1 MILRPPRSTR
11 TDTLFPY
18 TTLFRSIALDISSA
32 DSIAAAASEIE
43 AADILVN
50 NAGIARDAP
59 FLDHLESDWD
69 DVLATNVK
77 GMFLATQVAARGMK
91 RRGSGS
97 IGTIASITGH
107 RQAGGILSYP
117 VTEDQV
123 LPPTKVDPTAH
134 PP

>member
-1 MILRPPRSTR
+1 MR
-11 TDTLFPY
+11 
-18 TTLFRSIALDISSA
+18 ISDWSS
-32 DSIAAAASEIE
+32 DVCSSDL

-97 IGTIASITGH
+97 IVNIASITGL
-107 RQAGGILSYP
+107 RQAGGIVSIGRASGRER
-117 VTEDQV
+117 VC
-123 LPPTKVDPTAH
+123 
-134 PP
+134 